1 MHQLCEKLKDS
12 IRSEIE
18 KSSTGESDH
27 NIDQLRHILDE
38 LEVMATTDNA
48 LISYP
53 RMIIDSWD
61 QNDILGTDLL
71 ELADL
76 YNRK

>member
-1 MHQLCEKLKDS
+1 MQQLCEKLKDS
-12 IRSEIE
+12 IRSKIE
-18 KSSTGESDH
+18 KSRAGESDY
-27 NIDQLRHILDE
+27 NIDQLKHILNE
-38 LEVMATTDNA
+38 LEKMATTDDA

-61 QNDILGTDLL
+61 QNDILGTELL

>member
-1 MHQLCEKLKDS
+1 MQQLCEKLKDS

-18 KSSTGESDH
+18 KSRAGESGY
-27 NIDQLRHILDE
+27 NIDYLRHILNE
-38 LEVMATTDNA
+38 LEKMATTDDA

-61 QNDILGTDLL
+61 QNDILGTELL

>member
-1 MHQLCEKLKDS
+1 MKD
-12 IRSEIE
+12 
-18 KSSTGESDH
+18 D
-27 NIDQLRHILDE
+27 
-38 LEVMATTDNA
+38 A

-61 QNDILGTDLL
+61 QNDVLGTELL